1 MESGTFGEILRR
13 PSAMAK
19 PAPAQPPV
27 PPKELMARVGLGPAS
42 DIESA
47 YLHIGDRLNVDEL
60 LGPEWSWEGRRVLDF
75 GCGCGRLLRQFLDE
89 ARLAEFHGSDTDA
102 EMISWVRKHLCPPIA
117 DVRVNGERPPLDYP
131 DDHFDLVTAF
141 SVFTHI
147 ADGWSDW
154 MLEIHRVLKPSGL
167 LIATFLDSA
176 AARTF
181 VGLPWD
187 EERGGMGAVGFAN
200 PETSLPDVFHSHW
213 WLREH
218 WGRPF
223 EIVELR
229 PGALT
234 QGWVLLRAREVEL
247 TPEQLEREDPD
258 DRRYY
263 EARRYQFELLRA
275 EGEELRRRAR
285 RSHDELVQSAS
296 WRLTAPLRRA
306 KALLRRQ

>member
-1 MESGTFGEILRR
+1 
-13 PSAMAK
+13 MAK
-19 PAPAQPPV
+19 PAPAQPPL
-27 PPKELMARVGLGPAS
+27 PPKELMTRVGLRPDS
-42 DIESA
+42 DVESA
-47 YLHIGDRLNVDEL
+47 YLHIGDRLNVVEL

-89 ARLAEFHGSDTDA
+89 ARLAEFYGSDTDE
-102 EMISWVRKHLCPPIA
+102 EMVSWVREHLCPPIA
-117 DVRVNGERPPLDYP
+117 DVRVNGEQPPLDYP

-154 MLEIHRVLKPSGL
+154 MLEIRRVLKPGGL
-167 LIATFLDSA
+167 LIATFLDST

-187 EERGGMGAVGFAN
+187 EERGGMGAVGFAH

-218 WGRPF
+218 WGRAF

-234 QGWVLLRAREVEL
+234 QGWALLRAREVEL

-275 EGEELRRRAR
+275 EGEELRRHAGR
-285 RSHDELVQSAS
+285 RQEELMQSAS

-306 KALLRRQ
+306 KALLRRR

>member
-1 MESGTFGEILRR
+1 MTRIGVPDSDVLEST
-13 PSAMAK
+13 
-19 PAPAQPPV
+19 
-27 PPKELMARVGLGPAS
+27 
-42 DIESA
+42 
-47 YLHIGDRLNVDEL
+47 YLQIGDSLTVVKL

-75 GCGCGRLLRQFLDE
+75 GCGSGRLLRQFLDE
-89 ARLAEFHGSDTDA
+89 ARLAEFHGSDIDE
-102 EMISWVRKHLCPPIA
+102 EMVTWVRKNLCPPIA
-117 DVRVNGERPPLDYP
+117 DVRVNREQPPLDFP
-131 DDHFDLVTAF
+131 DDHFDLVTAL

-154 MLEIHRVLKPSGL
+154 MLEIRRVLKPGGL
-167 LIATFLDSA
+167 LIATFLDSM

-181 VGLPWD
+181 IGLPWD
-187 EERGGMGAVGFAN
+187 EERGGMGAFGFAD
-200 PETSLPDVFHSHW
+200 PETSLPNVFHSHW

-218 WGRPF
+218 WGRAF
-223 EIVELR
+223 EVVELR
-229 PGALT
+229 PGALS
-234 QGWVLLRAREVEL
+234 QGWAVLRAREVEL

-285 RSHDELVQSAS
+285 RRDEELVQSAS

-306 KALLRRQ
+306 KALLRRR